1 MTVRIIPAVTEIICD
16 MCRVKTDKSIGKAG
30 RLRGGV
36 MVITSNGLD
45 CFRQPMANC
54 DNRYDLCDNCLG
66 KIEEFISNNQ
76 TESNRET

>member
-16 MCRVKTDKSIGKAG
+16 ICRVKTDKSIGKTG
-30 RLRGGV
+30 RLRDGV

-54 DNRYDLCDNCLG
+54 DSRYDLCDNCLG
-66 KIEEFISNNQ
+66 KIEEFISNTSELNKV
-76 TESNRET
+76 